1 MGHHSHS
8 VQVTSTQPYTV
19 TTRNRIIAGIMV
31 AIGVIS
37 VAAQFISHHEQTWGN
52 LLMNNFMFLAMG
64 LGALFFLAV
73 QYVAEVGWSAVIKRP
88 LEAMSQNIPIAG
100 AIMVLIILFGGH
112 SLYHW
117 MADGITDP
125 KSANY
130 DEIIAGKS
138 AFLNT
143 PFFWI
148 RVILYFVIWSLFA
161 KKFRSNSLM
170 MDSGDG
176 AAMWEKSRRNGAAFL
191 VLFAVTESLMAWDFI
206 MSIDTHW
213 FSTLFAWYTFAGLF
227 ITSIAALAFIV
238 SYLKSKGYLE
248 EVNEHHLHDIGKFM
262 FAFSIF
268 WTYLWFVQ
276 FMLIWYS
283 NLPEEVTYF
292 MLRQDHYRGLW
303 LGSFL
308 VNFIAPFTILM
319 TRDAK
324 RKPKLLMFMSVLIF
338 IGHWMDTYI
347 MVIPGFMVN
356 AGHHAAA
363 AQGHV
368 AQAANGAHVAAGHA
382 VEHGQLLIGTIGWME
397 IGTTIGFLGLFAFII
412 QHYLS
417 KAPLVVKNHPLM
429 QESLHHSI

>member
-1 MGHHSHS
+1 
-8 VQVTSTQPYTV
+8 
-19 TTRNRIIAGIMV
+19 
-31 AIGVIS
+31 
-37 VAAQFISHHEQTWGN
+37 
-52 LLMNNFMFLAMG
+52 
-64 LGALFFLAV
+64 
-73 QYVAEVGWSAVIKRP
+73 
-88 LEAMSQNIPIAG
+88 
-100 AIMVLIILFGGH
+100 
-112 SLYHW
+112 
-117 MADGITDP
+117 
-125 KSANY
+125 
-130 DEIIAGKS
+130 
-138 AFLNT
+138 
-143 PFFWI
+143 
-148 RVILYFVIWSLFA
+148 
-161 KKFRSNSLM
+161 
-170 MDSGDG
+170 
-176 AAMWEKSRRNGAAFL
+176 

-397 IGTTIGFLGLFAFII
+397 IGTTIGFLGLFAFIV

-429 QESLHHSI
+429 EESLHHSI